1 MGSSVSAFVT
11 GAGSGIG
18 RASAL
23 ALARRGFSVAAADL
37 SPSAAQETAELVREL
52 GVGAIACPLD
62 VTESPAVE
70 AAVAEAVRRLG
81 PLKVAVNSAGLQGEL
96 AAAGE
101 CSESNWLTILS
112 VNLTGT
118 FISMR
123 AEINALLAGSGG
135 SIVNIASNFGLV
147 GQRGM
152 PAYCASKHGVI
163 GLSKSAALDYG
174 NRGVRINVVC
184 PGPIGTP
191 LLDSFV
197 GAGGS
202 QLLNDIKAS
211 VPMNRIGTAD
221 EVGEAVGW
229 LADSESSYVTGAIL
243 SVDGGYV
250 VP

>member
-1 MGSSVSAFVT
+1 
-11 GAGSGIG
+11 
-18 RASAL
+18 
-23 ALARRGFSVAAADL
+23 
-37 SPSAAQETAELVREL
+37 
-52 GVGAIACPLD
+52 
-62 VTESPAVE
+62 
-70 AAVAEAVRRLG
+70 
-81 PLKVAVNSAGLQGEL
+81 
-96 AAAGE
+96 
-101 CSESNWLTILS
+101 
-112 VNLTGT
+112 
-118 FISMR
+118 
-123 AEINALLAGSGG
+123 
-135 SIVNIASNFGLV
+135 
-147 GQRGM
+147 M